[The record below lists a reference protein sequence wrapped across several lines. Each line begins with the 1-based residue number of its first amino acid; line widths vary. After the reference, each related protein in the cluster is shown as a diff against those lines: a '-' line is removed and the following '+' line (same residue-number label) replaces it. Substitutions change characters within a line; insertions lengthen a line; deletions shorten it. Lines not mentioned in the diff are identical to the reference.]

1 MRRRKKYIAK
11 SPSKRP
17 QLRAMLLT
25 AEHLLGLLQRWG
37 VPGNTNVDGFRI
49 VSRVISARISEVPA
63 FTVKL
68 FNYFSCAT
76 L

>member
-1 MRRRKKYIAK
+1 MAK
-11 SPSKRP
+11 PPNKRP
-17 QLRAMLLT
+17 ELREILLT
-25 AEHLLGLLQRWG
+25 AEHLVGLLQRWG
-37 VPGNTNVDGFRI
+37 GFPGNTNVDVFRI

-68 FNYFSCAT
+68 FNDFSCVA